1 MDTMARPHFTQ
12 TGLSRVPG
20 GPHDHLL
27 AIYAMADRQTTWP
40 EASRWR
46 ARQRGRRQVPVLRQ
60 ETPRTGPHRPDVGLH
75 VRIPSRVLPA
85 HAGQYL
91 WRVLG
96 IAVAS
101 EPAFLPRE
109 RGERA

>member
-1 MDTMARPHFTQ
+1 MDTIARPHCTQ

-75 VRIPSRVLPA
+75 VAHPIPRTPGA
-85 HAGQYL
+85 C
-91 WRVLG
+91 R
-96 IAVAS
+96 AVPVEGARHRS
-101 EPAFLPRE
+101 SF
-109 RGERA
+109 